1 MRRSCLRLRPLEL
14 RSRSPIRVSERFRAP
29 MRSPTCAASFPIV
42 VDPTA
47 EERYGFEGM
56 PPHRTAA
63 QVGKGG
69 VVTVNGVPA
78 PEGEIVE
85 VIVIRGA
92 DDAAR
97 YACAPVTPGEFS
109 DVEDPLGWDGQGWD
123 EFDDEAG

>member
-1 MRRSCLRLRPLEL
+1 VKIGKSTP
-14 RSRSPIRVSERFRAP
+14 
-29 MRSPTCAASFPIV
+29 
-42 VDPTA
+42 VDPMA
-47 EERYGFEGM
+47 EERYGLEGM
-56 PPHRTAA
+56 LPHRTAA

-97 YACAPVTPGEFS
+97 YACAPATPGEFP
-109 DVEDPLGWDGQGWD
+109 DIEDRLGWDGQGW
-123 EFDDEAG
+123 EEVDDEAG